1 MQKQKPKMNGKMFI
15 ILTLII
21 IAVIGLFTYFI
32 YVFTKYDKTEYEVA
46 VGSVLY
52 NSDLEYIKVTGDAY
66 ITQKFDRN
74 YYLYEKK
81 NGETTREKLGK
92 NTVVYNESDMYMY
105 IYGTVYQILSSGDVD
120 TLSGETKVVKSNPT
134 KFFKMEDRQY
144 LIVDS
149 NIRTPETDVL
159 DTKEYLLVNIDKKG
173 NPQFSNHLIDFKT
186 IAKTTVSTSLFH
198 FDIANEK
205 LTYDKK
211 EIDLKNVIGSSN
223 EYEPPKEE
231 KKDYTDE
238 KLEALQNNITDSSN
252 AIVGY
257 YDQYFS
263 DVVSSV
269 NNLTQSVIGVNN
281 NTIASLS
288 KDQVYYDFEKWIA
301 LKKISTST
309 ATIDIEY
316 TIFDPTNEYQAV
328 NLTVD
333 GPIKPDAMG
342 IDSDKKVYSLSKSE
356 SKYTVRNLTPNT
368 AYTLTLAYTIAGNP
382 EPTIEESII
391 ATTKKDTYTI
401 KVNKIS
407 YRNSNV
413 ILDYEIN
420 IDKEYKFTSAILG
433 YKSYKSIDN
442 YNAELSENSKEVVL
456 TGTKIEST
464 GAYKDQIVLD
474 HNLEYMNVLKL
485 HTLRFCSGETCVD
498 SPLTVEYKFFSSSDE
513 SASPEETP
521 EETPVETP
529 ESEEPI
535 SE

>member
-1 MQKQKPKMNGKMFI
+1 MQKQKPKMNGKMFV
-15 ILTLII
+15 ILAIII
-21 IAVIGLFTYFI
+21 IAVIALFTYFI
-32 YVFTKYDKTEYEVA
+32 YVFTKYDKTEYEIA

-66 ITQKFDRN
+66 ITQKLDRN
-74 YYLYEKK
+74 YYLYEKV

-92 NTVVYNESDMYMY
+92 NTVVYKEGDMYMY
-105 IYGTVYQILSSGDVD
+105 IYGTAYQILSSGDVD

-134 KFFKMEDRQY
+134 KFFKMDDRQY
-144 LIVDS
+144 LVVDS
-149 NIRTPETDVL
+149 NIRTPESNVL

-173 NPQFSNHLIDFKT
+173 NPQFSNHLVDFKT
-186 IAKTTVSTSLFH
+186 IAKTTISTSIFY
-198 FDIANEK
+198 FDIANET

-238 KLEALQNNITDSSN
+238 KLEAIQNNIQDSSN

-288 KDQVYYDFEKWIA
+288 KDQVYYDFDKWIA
-301 LKKISTST
+301 LKSVATST
-309 ATIDIEY
+309 ATIEISY
-316 TIFDPTNEYQAV
+316 QIFDPTNEYQAV

-342 IDSDKKVYSLSKSE
+342 IDADKKSYSLSKSE
-356 SKYTVRNLTPNT
+356 SKYTIRNLTPNT
-368 AYTLTLAYTIAGNP
+368 SYTLTLAYTIAGNP
-382 EPTIEESII
+382 EPTVEESII
-391 ATTKKDTYTI
+391 ATTKKDAYTI

-407 YRNSNV
+407 YRNSQV

-433 YKSYKSIDN
+433 YKSYKSLDN
-442 YNAELSENSKEVVL
+442 YKAEFAEYSKEVPL
-456 TGTKIEST
+456 TGTELPSSGVYQKQLVI
-464 GAYKDQIVLD
+464 DN
-474 HNLEYMNVLKL
+474 NLEYMNVLKL
-485 HTLRFCSGETCVD
+485 HTLRFCSGEDCVD
-498 SPLTVEYKFFSSSDE
+498 SPITVEYKFFSSSDE
-513 SASPEETP
+513 SATP
-521 EETPVETP
+521 EETPTETP
-529 ESEEPI
+529 EDEEPI

>member
-1 MQKQKPKMNGKMFI
+1 MQKQKTKMNGKMFL

-21 IAVIGLFTYFI
+21 IAVIALFTYFI
-32 YVFTKYDKTEYEVA
+32 YMFTKYDKTEYDVA

-74 YYLYEKK
+74 YYLYEEK
-81 NGETTREKLGK
+81 NGDITREKLGK
-92 NTVVYNESDMYMY
+92 NAAVFNESDMYMY
-105 IYGTVYQILSSGDVD
+105 IYGTAYQILASGDVD
-120 TLSGETKVVKSNPT
+120 TLSGETKVVKASPT
-134 KFFKMEDRQY
+134 KFFKMDDRQY

-149 NIRTPETDVL
+149 NIRTSESDSL
-159 DTKEYLLVNIDKKG
+159 DTKDYLIVNIDKKG
-173 NPQFSNHLIDFKT
+173 NPQFSNHLVDFKT
-186 IAKTTVSTSLFH
+186 IAKTTISTSLFY

-223 EYEPPKEE
+223 EYEPPKVE
-231 KKDYTDE
+231 KIDYTDE
-238 KLEALQNNITDSSN
+238 KLEALQNNIQDSSN

-257 YDQYFS
+257 YDQYFN

-301 LKKISTST
+301 LKSVTTST
-309 ATIDIEY
+309 ATIDIAY

-333 GPIKPDAMG
+333 GPEKPDAMG
-342 IDSDKKVYSLSKSE
+342 IDNDKKVYSLSKSD
-356 SKYTVRNLTPNT
+356 SKYTIRNLSPATP
-368 AYTLTLAYTIAGNP
+368 YTLTLAYTIAGNP

-485 HTLRFCSGETCVD
+485 HTLRFCSGENCVD
-498 SPLTVEYKFFSSSDE
+498 SPLTIEYKFFSSSDE
-513 SASPEETP
+513 SATPGETP

-529 ESEEPI
+529 ESEEPV

>member
-1 MQKQKPKMNGKMFI
+1 LISKLLQK
-15 ILTLII
+15 
-21 IAVIGLFTYFI
+21 
-32 YVFTKYDKTEYEVA
+32 
-46 VGSVLY
+46 
-52 NSDLEYIKVTGDAY
+52 
-66 ITQKFDRN
+66 
-74 YYLYEKK
+74 
-81 NGETTREKLGK
+81 
-92 NTVVYNESDMYMY
+92 
-105 IYGTVYQILSSGDVD
+105 
-120 TLSGETKVVKSNPT
+120 
-134 KFFKMEDRQY
+134 
-144 LIVDS
+144 
-149 NIRTPETDVL
+149 
-159 DTKEYLLVNIDKKG
+159 
-173 NPQFSNHLIDFKT
+173 H
-186 IAKTTVSTSLFH
+186 TVSTSLFH

-485 HTLRFCSGETCVD
+485 HTLRFCSGENCVD
-498 SPLTVEYKFFSSSDE
+498 SPLTIEYKFFSSSDE
-513 SASPEETP
+513 SASPGETP

-529 ESEEPI
+529 EGEEPV